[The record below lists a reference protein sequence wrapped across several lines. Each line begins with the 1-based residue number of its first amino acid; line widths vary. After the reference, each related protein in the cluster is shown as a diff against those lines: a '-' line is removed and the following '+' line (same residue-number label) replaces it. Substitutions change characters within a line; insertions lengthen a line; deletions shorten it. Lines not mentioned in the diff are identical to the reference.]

1 MAADGNEF
9 AALVWE
15 AMIYQCIKQIGA
27 MAAAM
32 HGKVDAILM
41 GGGMVHNEELV
52 AKIKEACE
60 FIAPV
65 YAYPGEFE
73 MEAMANGAARVL
85 DGEEEIKTYTGELN
99 YDPAKFM
106 G

>member
-1 MAADGNEF
+1 
-9 AALVWE
+9 
-15 AMIYQCIKQIGA
+15 MIYQCIKQIGA

-32 HGKVDAILM
+32 GGKVDAILM
-41 GGGMVHNEELV
+41 GGGMVHNKDLV
-52 AKIKEACE
+52 ARITEACS

-85 DGEEEIKTYTGELN
+85 DGEEGLKEYTGQLN
-99 YDPAKFM
+99 YDEKDFM
-106 G
+106 GE